1 MPERAAKQPRQEGI
15 NQQIS
20 DRARVS
26 SIAACARE
34 LLDSLGPLNLLA
46 IARR

>member
-1 MPERAAKQPRQEGI
+1 MPEHAAKHPRQKGI

-34 LLDSLGPLNLLA
+34 LLDRWGPLNLLA